1 MQPFRPEVRS
11 PRRLAGFS
19 LVLAASTAL
28 VVPSL
33 HAEPL
38 PSGASVAAGGVS
50 ISQTGTSMTV
60 TQSTGQAIV
69 NWNSFSVGQGYSVE
83 FVQPGS
89 SSAILNRVTGE
100 TASTIAGSVSGNGQ
114 VILTNPNGIAITAS
128 GTVSVGGGFV
138 ASTLDIADDDFL
150 DGDLRFEGDGSSAG
164 VTNAGVVTVGRGG
177 YAALIGGTVKNDGLV
192 AVPLGRIG
200 LGSGEQAT
208 LDLSG
213 DGFLQ
218 VALPTAAGAEV
229 DGALIENAGTLRADG
244 GTVVMRAATAREAAR
259 KAINMSG
266 VIEAR
271 SVGGTSGAIVL
282 GGGEGGSV
290 RISGRLDATGT
301 ATVASLPDVAPVP
314 DARPSGGSIEVTG
327 QAIALAGATLDASG
341 AAGGG
346 TVKLGGDWQGS
357 GDTQRAGTTTVD
369 AGTIIRADATVDG
382 DGGTVVVWS
391 DDLTTF
397 AGLITARGAGGGS
410 GGDAEVSG
418 KAVLSYSGFADLSA
432 ANGSFGSLLL
442 DPYDITISNGTASNS
457 SGLTATG
464 DDSVISVATLEAALA
479 GANVTITTGSA
490 GSAGSQSGDITV
502 ADAVTWSAATTLTLS
517 AYRNIT
523 VNADIAGANGGVVL
537 RADNSGTGAGTVT
550 FGADAQL
557 VTSTGLGARIYYNP
571 TSYAAATD
579 YGGAD
584 GGGGITAFMLV
595 NTVEN
600 LQAISTNL
608 AGTYALGRDIDA
620 SGTAEWDD
628 GKGFVPIGTET
639 DQFTGT
645 LDGQGH
651 VVSGL
656 SIKRTGEVGLFGY
669 VGSAG
674 TITRIGIVDASVSAT
689 HDDVGILA
697 GYNDGSITASYA
709 TGSVSTARSAVGG
722 LVGYNSGTIDDSYAT
737 ATVSGVARAGGLVG
751 YNTGTITDSYATGSV
766 TASSQWVGGLVGV
779 NASGASLVRSYSS
792 GSVGGT
798 QTAIG
803 GLVGINLGTVS
814 DSYWDKDT
822 SGQALGIGSGSTT
835 GATGLTSAQ
844 ARSSTSYSGW
854 DFSTVWYQA
863 GDMRPILRSEAAA
876 ADDDGVITVSNLHQ
890 LALMGANLSASY
902 VLTRDIDASATDAS
916 TESFNAAGIWSA
928 TGWVPI
934 GTQLAGFSGTLDGAG
949 HTISGLSLDR
959 TTTYAGL
966 FGYVDTSGSIADL
979 SLEGGRIVSSGSYVG
994 ALAGYSAGTIAGS
1007 ISGASV
1013 GGSTHVGGL
1022 VGYNAGSISSSSAS
1036 GSVGAAPGITYVS
1049 SAGGLV
1055 GSNDG
1060 TISQSFATGAVSG
1073 SSNVGGLVGYSNG
1086 GTITGSHATGA
1097 VTGTSSYVGGLV
1109 GGTWSESL
1117 ISYSYATGR
1126 VSGSYGTGG
1135 LVGDNQGEIT
1145 HSFATGEVLATS
1157 SNTGGLVGV
1166 SSGKISYAYATG
1178 TVSGLQYSG
1187 GLVGYLGS
1195 TATVTETYAS
1205 GDVQGTS
1212 YVGGFVGSSAGS
1224 ISNAYA
1230 LGDAGGTS
1238 NVGGFAGELTGSV
1251 TGAYSSGQVT
1261 GTSSVGGF
1269 AGRTSAAVI
1278 KSSFFDKEA
1287 SGQTLG
1293 IGSGTVGTGGSLTG
1307 LTTAEARTSAGYA
1320 GWDFSTVWYQARDMR
1335 PILRSEAAAADA
1347 DGVIAI
1353 SNLHQLALMGADMS
1367 ASYLLTSDLDAT
1379 PTDAEDE
1386 DYRTSG
1392 IWGDGGWVP
1401 IGKRDAAFTGSLD
1414 GDGHTI
1420 SNLTIDYQV
1429 DNVGYTAHF
1438 VGLFGYL
1445 GSGSSIGDLTLADA
1459 SISTNA
1465 RIGSFGIAVGMSDG
1479 ATITQVHS
1487 SGSVYGTVNVGGIV
1501 GNAKNTTIEES
1512 SSATTVAGSGQRVG
1526 GLVGYLD
1533 TGSTI
1538 KQSYASGTVSSTGVG
1553 DAGGGVGGLVGVATS
1568 SSISQSYATG
1578 SATSDESSGVGGLVG
1593 IADGATITQTYATGA
1608 VSASEDFGGLIG
1620 TRTTTTVTSSYFD
1633 TETTGVSN
1641 GVGDG
1646 VSTGITGLTT
1656 AQMQTRSSFAGWN
1669 FGTVWYLGAGAYP
1682 VLRALEDDLPTSIQ
1696 ITITADAKTRTYG
1709 EANPALTWRI
1719 TDGALLEGDSVTGSL
1734 ATSATI
1740 TSGVGAYAITQGT
1753 LAIDGDYAIDF
1764 VGATLTIQARAITI
1778 TADDLSRT
1786 YGDANPDLT
1795 WEVTAGSLVD
1805 GDTFSG
1811 ALSTTATA
1819 SSDVGLYDVTQG
1831 TLANA
1836 NYAITFEKG
1845 TLTVDKR
1852 AITVTAD
1859 DLSRAYGDANPAL
1872 TWTVTDGDLVNGD
1885 TLSGAMATTAT
1896 TTSSVGGYD
1905 VTQGTLTASANYEMT
1920 FVDGTLT
1927 VNQRAITITAD
1938 DKSKTYG
1945 DANPDLTWSVTEG
1958 DLVNGDTLSGALST
1972 EATVR
1977 SGVGDYAIAQGTLD
1991 DANYAITFVE
2001 GALTVDR
2008 RAITVTAD
2016 DGSKIYGDAN
2026 PALTWS
2032 VTDGDLVNGDVLLGD
2047 LVTEVD
2053 ATTGVGSYEVGQG
2066 TLAASDNYE
2075 LTYEAGTLTVERREV
2090 TITADDQSRLFGFDN
2105 PALTWR
2111 ITAGDLVNGDAVSG
2125 SLSTDAEP
2133 LSLIGTYSIDQGT
2146 LGLSPNYDLSFV
2158 AGTMAVTP
2166 VPADPIGGRLPPAFV
2181 RFGTSGAGTGG
2192 GPTTITWVAS
2202 DEQTVE
2208 AFAVPAGSCAAAQD
2222 LTALC
2227 NAN

>member
-1 MQPFRPEVRS
+1 MQPIRPAIRS
-11 PRRLAGFS
+11 ARRLAGFS

-28 VVPSL
+28 VVPCL

-38 PSGASVAAGGVS
+38 PTGASVAAGGVS
-50 ISQTGTSMTV
+50 VGSTDTSMTI
-60 TQSTGQAIV
+60 TQSTSQAIV
-69 NWNSFSVGQGYSVE
+69 NWSSFSVGLGYSVE
-83 FVQPGS
+83 FVQPDA
-89 SSAILNRVTGE
+89 SSAILNRVTGD
-100 TASTIAGSVSGNGQ
+100 TASTIAGAVTGNGQ
-114 VILTNPNGIAITAS
+114 VFLINPNGIAITAT
-128 GTVSVGGGFV
+128 GTVAVGGGFV

-218 VALPTAAGAEV
+218 VALPTAAGAEG

-259 KAINMSG
+259 QAINMSG
-266 VIEAR
+266 VVEAR

-341 AAGGG
+341 AGGGG
-346 TVKLGGDWQGS
+346 TVKLGGDWQGT

-397 AGLITARGAGGGS
+397 AGLITARGAGAGS

-418 KAVLSYSGFADLSA
+418 KAVLAYSGFADLSSA
-432 ANGSFGSLLL
+432 GGTFGTLLL
-442 DPYDITISNGTASNS
+442 DPYDITISNGSASNA
-457 SGLTATG
+457 SGTTATG
-464 DDSVISVATLEAALA
+464 NDSVINVGTLEAALA
-479 GANVTITTGSA
+479 GANVTITTGA
-490 GSAGSQSGDITV
+490 DGSAGSQAGDITV
-502 ADAVTWSAATTLTLS
+502 ADSITWSAATTLTLS
-517 AYRNIT
+517 AYRNIA
-523 VNADIAGANGGVVL
+523 VDADIAGANGGVVL

-550 FGADAQL
+550 FGAGAGL
-557 VTSTGLGARIYYNP
+557 VTSEALGARIYYNP
-571 TSYAAATD
+571 TSYAAPTD
-579 YGGAD
+579 FSGAD
-584 GGGGITAFMLV
+584 GGGGIDAYMLV
-595 NTVEN
+595 NTAEN

-628 GKGFVPIGTET
+628 GKGFVPIGTGT

-656 SIKRTGEVGLFGY
+656 YINRTGGIGLFGY
-669 VGSAG
+669 VGTSG
-674 TITRIGIVDASVSAT
+674 TITRIGVVDASVVST
-689 HDDVGILA
+689 LDDVGLLA
-697 GYNDGSITASYA
+697 AYNYGSITASYA
-709 TGSVSTARSAVGG
+709 TGSVSTARSFIGGLVGRNFGTIDNSYATATVSGAGRLGG
-722 LVGYNSGTIDDSYAT
+722 LVGYNSGTI
-737 ATVSGVARAGGLVG
+737 
-751 YNTGTITDSYATGSV
+751 TDSYATGTV
-766 TASSQWVGGLVGV
+766 TGSTQWVGGLVGV
-779 NASGASLVRSYSS
+779 NAAGASIERSYSS
-792 GSVGGT
+792 GGVGGT
-798 QTAIG
+798 QTAVG
-803 GLVGINLGTVS
+803 GLVGSNSGTVS
-814 DSYWDKDT
+814 ASYWDMDT
-822 SGQALGIGSGSTT
+822 SGQSSGIGEGSTT

-844 ARSSTSYSGW
+844 ARSSDSYTGW

-863 GDMRPILRSEAAA
+863 GDMRPILRSEAAT

-890 LALMGANLSASY
+890 LALIGANLAASY

-916 TESFNAAGIWSA
+916 TESFDAAGIWSA
-928 TGWVPI
+928 AGWVPI
-934 GTQLAGFSGTLDGAG
+934 GTRLASFSGTLDGAG

-966 FGYVDTSGSIADL
+966 FGYVDTSGSITDL
-979 SLEGGRIVSSGSYVG
+979 SLEGGRIVSSGSDVG

-1007 ISGASV
+1007 ISSASV

-1036 GSVGAAPGITYVS
+1036 GAVGAAPGITYVS

-1060 TISQSFATGAVSG
+1060 TISDSFATGAVSG
-1073 SSNVGGLVGYSNG
+1073 SSNVGGLVGYFDS
-1086 GTITGSHATGA
+1086 GTITGSYATGA
-1097 VTGTSSYVGGLV
+1097 VTGTSSYAGGLV
-1109 GGTWSESL
+1109 GGTGSESL
-1117 ISYSYATGR
+1117 ISDSYATGR

-1135 LVGDNQGEIT
+1135 LVGYHEGEIT
-1145 HSFATGEVLATS
+1145 HSYAAGDVVATS

-1178 TVSGLQYSG
+1178 NVSGLQYSG
-1187 GLVGYLGS
+1187 GLVGYLSS
-1195 TATVTETYAS
+1195 TATVTEAYAS
-1205 GDVQGTS
+1205 GDVQAPS

-1230 LGDAGGTS
+1230 LGDVGGTS
-1238 NVGGFAGELTGSV
+1238 YVGGFAGELTGSV
-1251 TGAYSSGQVT
+1251 TGAYSSGKVT

-1269 AGRTSAAVI
+1269 AGRTSSAVI
-1278 KSSFFDKEA
+1278 ASSFFDRGT

-1293 IGSGTVGTGGSLTG
+1293 IGTGTVGTGGSLTG

-1320 GWDFSTVWYQARDMR
+1320 GWDFSTVWYQAGDMR
-1335 PILRSEAAAADA
+1335 PILRSEAAEADA

-1353 SNLHQLALMGADMS
+1353 ANLHQLALMGADLS
-1367 ASYLLTSDLDAT
+1367 ASYLLTSDIDAT

-1401 IGKRDAAFTGSLD
+1401 IGTRDAAFTGSLD

-1459 SISTNA
+1459 SITTNA
-1465 RIGSFGIAVGMSDG
+1465 QIGYFSIVVGGAEG

-1487 SGSVYGTVNVGGIV
+1487 SGTLNGNGNLGGLVGY
-1501 GNAKNTTIEES
+1501 AKSTTIEQS
-1512 SSATTVAGSGQRVG
+1512 SSTATVTARSQRVG

-1533 TGSTI
+1533 IGSTI
-1538 KQSYASGTVSSTGVG
+1538 KQSYAAGAVSSTGVG
-1553 DAGGGVGGLVGVATS
+1553 DAGLGVGGLVGLAVKST
-1568 SSISQSYATG
+1568 IEQSYATG

-1593 IADGATITQTYATGA
+1593 IADRATITQTYATGA
-1608 VSASEDFGGLIG
+1608 VSASDDFGGLIG
-1620 TRTTTTVTSSYFD
+1620 RRENSTVTSSYFD

-1646 VSTGITGLTT
+1646 VATGITGLTT
-1656 AQMQTRSSFAGWN
+1656 AQMQTKSSFAGWN

-1709 EANPALTWRI
+1709 EANPALTWQI
-1719 TDGALLEGDSVTGSL
+1719 TDGALLDGDSVTGAL

-1740 TSGVGAYAITQGT
+1740 TSGVGTYAITQGT
-1753 LAIDGDYAIDF
+1753 LAIEGDYAIDF

-1795 WEVTAGSLVD
+1795 WEVTDGSLVN
-1805 GDTFSG
+1805 GDTLSG
-1811 ALSTTATA
+1811 ALSTTATTA
-1819 SSDVGLYDVTQG
+1819 SGVGMYDVTQG
-1831 TLANA
+1831 TLTNA
-1836 NYAITFEKG
+1836 NYAVTFEKG

-1859 DLSRAYGDANPAL
+1859 DKTRAYGDANPAL
-1872 TWTVTDGDLVNGD
+1872 TWTVTEGTLAKGD
-1885 TLSGAMATTAT
+1885 TLSGALSTDATVQ
-1896 TTSSVGGYD
+1896 SGVDGYD
-1905 VTQGTLTASANYEMT
+1905 IVQGTLAASSNYEMS
-1920 FVDGTLT
+1920 FEAGTLT

-1938 DKSKTYG
+1938 DKSRTYG
-1945 DANPDLTWSVTEG
+1945 DANPELTWTVSEG
-1958 DLVNGDTLSGALST
+1958 DLVNGDTLSGTLST
-1972 EATVR
+1972 EATAL

-1991 DANYAITFVE
+1991 DANYAITFEE
-2001 GALTVDR
+2001 GTLTVNR

-2026 PALTWS
+2026 PHLTWS
-2032 VTDGDLVNGDVLLGD
+2032 ITDGDLVNGDALSGD
-2047 LVTEVD
+2047 LATEVD
-2053 ATTGVGSYEVGQG
+2053 ATTSVGSYDIGQG

-2075 LTYEAGTLTVERREV
+2075 LTYETGTLTVERRAV

-2105 PALTWR
+2105 PALSWR

-2125 SLSTDAEP
+2125 VLSTDAEP
-2133 LSLIGTYSIDQGT
+2133 LSLIGTYAIEQGT

-2158 AGTMAVTP
+2158 AGTIAVTP

-2192 GPTTITWVAS
+2192 GPTSIVWLAS
-2202 DEQTVE
+2202 DEQTIE
-2208 AFAVPAGSCAAAQD
+2208 AFAVPADACAAAQD